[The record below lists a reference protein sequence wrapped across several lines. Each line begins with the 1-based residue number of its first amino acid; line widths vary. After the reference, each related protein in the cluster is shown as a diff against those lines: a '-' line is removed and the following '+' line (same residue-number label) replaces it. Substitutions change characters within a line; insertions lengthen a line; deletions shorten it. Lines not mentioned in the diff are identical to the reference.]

1 MWKSSWL
8 PVVAVVDPIWA
19 VAAVPV
25 VCSITEVNRRARGS
39 DIPSVV
45 PPRSRWVAA
54 VTAHRPARVKCAAR
68 MEVIQSLAASPRS
81 VAVAVP
87 RYITA
92 RALPQASV
100 VRVAV
105 LLAVTLVTAGHS
117 VRARQAKAIPV
128 LLQVARGIPV
138 AAAALV
144 GLALITQREVV
155 WVSNTPSRVHPSTL
169 QVAAAVLGIPVMV
182 EMVVPVVAVAAQWA

>member
-1 MWKSSWL
+1 MWKFSWL

-92 RALPQASV
+92 RALLQASV

-105 LLAVTLVTAGHS
+105 PPAAVEVTAGHS
-117 VRARQAKAIPV
+117 VRARQAKAIPA
-128 LLQVARGIPV
+128 LWQVARGSPV
-138 AAAALV
+138 AAAV
-144 GLALITQREVV
+144 LAVWAPITQREAAS
-155 WVSNTPSRVHPSTL
+155 VSNTPSRVHPSTL

-182 EMVVPVVAVAAQWA
+182 EMVAPVVAVVAQWA